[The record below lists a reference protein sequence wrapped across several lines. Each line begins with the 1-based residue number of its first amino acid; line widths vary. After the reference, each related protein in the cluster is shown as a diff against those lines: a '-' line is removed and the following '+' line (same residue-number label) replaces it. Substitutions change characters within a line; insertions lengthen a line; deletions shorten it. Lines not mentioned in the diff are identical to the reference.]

1 MLLVAKLFEGKFFV
15 FSTFPEFG
23 PGLLI
28 STCKTAVKEDQ
39 ESKVCILSPDS
50 HVICCNSPPLCQYLH
65 FATIISMSKRMIYI
79 LLFYH
84 YFWNTFTYI
93 GYCFSGYNF
102 LVHLTIYFY

>member
-39 ESKVCILSPDS
+39 ESKVCILSLDS
-50 HVICCNSPPLCQYLH
+50 HVML
-65 FATIISMSKRMIYI
+65 
-79 LLFYH
+79 
-84 YFWNTFTYI
+84 
-93 GYCFSGYNF
+93 
-102 LVHLTIYFY
+102 